1 MNCQNNECDIQQG
14 WIRSRVLSRP
24 GFYLES
30 EWYCGE
36 ACLQQAIVERLKKRK
51 QAREKSFQALLRLK
65 LGHILLENGAI
76 TRAQLDKAIETQ
88 QKQQPSE
95 KLGSILKTL
104 EFVKERDVTLAL
116 SRQYGLPLVNL
127 KNQKISDVVIK
138 MVPLEI
144 VRESTFFPL
153 EYDSFNNALVLV
165 TYDPADISNM
175 INLRS
180 ILKCEVTIYLGDESV
195 VRELKESFCR
205 RAADQV
211 QQRRIDGSRDCRG
224 SARLGQ
230 LHCDP
235 SQDVECHNT
244 ECEVLQPADL
254 GAIYDQSPEAR
265 HDRERGVEPRRK
277 ANEAGELGQTRDAK
291 RCLSWQSKADCSFE
305 SARTAELD
313 LFALNLSPF
322 ASPRCITGSESALVA
337 SQAILEGVINEQRL
351 IFSVFRSKSECRH
364 AGGAGQQSGQP
375 QYDRLQG

>member
-1 MNCQNNECDIQQG
+1 MDARPVANAGLRANPRAETHMNCQNNECDTQQG

-36 ACLQQAIVERLKKRK
+36 ACLQEAIVERLKRRK

-76 TRAQLDKAIETQ
+76 TRTQLDKAIETQ
-88 QKQQPSE
+88 QKQQPPE
-95 KLGSILKTL
+95 KLGSILKML

-127 KNQKISDVVIK
+127 KNQKISDAVIK

-165 TYDPADISNM
+165 TYDPADISNI

-205 RAADQV
+205 RAAGQV
-211 QQRRIDGSRDCRG
+211 SSEELMAAEIAEDLSGLASFIVSR
-224 SARLGQ
+224 
-230 LHCDP
+230 
-235 SQDVECHNT
+235 
-244 ECEVLQPADL
+244 
-254 GAIYDQSPEAR
+254 
-265 HDRERGVEPRRK
+265 
-277 ANEAGELGQTRDAK
+277 AK
-291 RCLSWQSKADCSFE
+291 
-305 SARTAELD
+305 
-313 LFALNLSPF
+313 ALNATTLNVKYF
-322 ASPRCITGSESALVA
+322 NQLIWARFT
-337 SQAILEGVINEQRL
+337 INRQMHDM
-351 IFSVFRSKSECRH
+351 IVN
-364 AGGAGQQSGQP
+364 AA
-375 QYDRLQG
+375 

>member
-1 MNCQNNECDIQQG
+1 MNCQNNECDAQQG

-36 ACLQQAIVERLKKRK
+36 TCLQQAIVERLKRRK

-76 TRAQLDKAIETQ
+76 TRGQLDKAIETQ

-153 EYDSFNNALVLV
+153 EYTHS
-165 TYDPADISNM
+165 T
-175 INLRS
+175 
-180 ILKCEVTIYLGDESV
+180 
-195 VRELKESFCR
+195 
-205 RAADQV
+205 
-211 QQRRIDGSRDCRG
+211 
-224 SARLGQ
+224 
-230 LHCDP
+230 
-235 SQDVECHNT
+235 
-244 ECEVLQPADL
+244 
-254 GAIYDQSPEAR
+254 
-265 HDRERGVEPRRK
+265 
-277 ANEAGELGQTRDAK
+277 TR
-291 RCLSWQSKADCSFE
+291 
-305 SARTAELD
+305 
-313 LFALNLSPF
+313 
-322 ASPRCITGSESALVA
+322 
-337 SQAILEGVINEQRL
+337 
-351 IFSVFRSKSECRH
+351 
-364 AGGAGQQSGQP
+364 
-375 QYDRLQG
+375 